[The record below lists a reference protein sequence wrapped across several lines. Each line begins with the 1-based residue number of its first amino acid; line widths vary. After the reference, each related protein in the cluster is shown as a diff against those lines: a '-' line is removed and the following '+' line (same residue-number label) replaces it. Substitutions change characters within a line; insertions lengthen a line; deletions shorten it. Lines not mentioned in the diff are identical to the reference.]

1 MKLSEGASTTA
12 TTTAVRDVAC
22 EMRSFFFLHPSP
34 FPFFFPLLYF
44 VSLPLP
50 EACVLPWR
58 GFRSPYVTTSVP
70 FSFDDI
76 TLRALLLQPRRDV
89 FAGRRVPKVLRS
101 LARDSAEMGNV
112 RISDFHG
119 FPLSHLPRLY
129 LIFLSES
136 AFVFLSILPS
146 PTRCLHLREFSSRL
160 LLFLSFLSVLCLFFF
175 TPSRIPSRINRN
187 FDSTI
192 TLQRFN

>member
-1 MKLSEGASTTA
+1 MRAKC
-12 TTTAVRDVAC
+12 VRSSSSILALFF
-22 EMRSFFFLHPSP
+22 FFFLFSTS
-34 FPFFFPLLYF
+34 FRFRFR
-44 VSLPLP
+44 S
-50 EACVLPWR
+50 ACVLPWR

-89 FAGRRVPKVLRS
+89 FAGRRVPKVLQSLARS

-146 PTRCLHLREFSSRL
+146 PTRCLHLREFSCRL